1 MEDRQRAD
9 RPSVEKN
16 GMEVDP
22 QEERRIIHPRKRI
35 HSDACSDSADEL
47 DTDKAGEPSDDNK
60 RQDHEADGNAP
71 WSTVN
76 YKKPKPAKENKS
88 GLRTFHPS
96 CYLIRSER
104 YSSYHVTE
112 TGSRTSSIQG
122 NTIAVTV
129 YDERHARDI
138 MQLKALVTDD
148 GRIVEVCAYRSVTGT
163 MPRGVIHG
171 MQPETTAQDIVENSD
186 SDYHNIIHARPIG
199 KKGTLLLTF
208 DGEGIHRKISY
219 HTRLIDVY
227 TYRPTA
233 VICLKCHG
241 FGHKAAVCTG
251 QQRCKKCGNTHP
263 EEDQCGDTY
272 CVNCQV
278 SGHTTLDGSCLAK
291 KNADARL
298 QKRAKAPLTQKKK
311 IAAPPRTSETGQG
324 RTNWNRF
331 LPFQNLEEFPP
342 LEQLSQGTPGKQTHQ
357 QSLQM
362 KGKLTRPHKSHEVN
376 SSNLTEEEQ
385 LNEICEELD
394 EIRRLLI
401 EKERRIETMRVR
413 IEKRKQEEERL
424 RQQRQA
430 ELEEKRQAEQQ
441 RRHESQ
447 QQQEQRQAIPVL
459 SAQQQERV
467 LQQMKSGKKYKPWNR
482 LSNSTNNKCKRPY
495 NN

>member
-1 MEDRQRAD
+1 
-9 RPSVEKN
+9 
-16 GMEVDP
+16 MEVDP
-22 QEERRIIHPRKRI
+22 QEERRIIHPKKRI

-76 YKKPKPAKENKS
+76 YKKPKPVRGTRLEHFDLPKTVVVLKS
-88 GLRTFHPS
+88 REQIRITNISPKVLLNQIRAV
-96 CYLIRSER
+96 LIVPCNRDRLSNVVNPR
-104 YSSYHVTE
+104 N
-112 TGSRTSSIQG
+112 

-138 MQLKALVTDD
+138 MQLKAVVTDD

-171 MQPETTAQDIVENSD
+171 MQPETTAQDFVENSD

-199 KKGTLLLTF
+199 KKGTFLLTF

-272 CVNCQV
+272 CVNCEV
-278 SGHTTLDGSCLAK
+278 SGHTALDGSCLAK

-298 QKRAKAPLTQKKK
+298 QKRAKALLTQTKK
-311 IAAPPRTSETGQG
+311 IATPPRTSETGQG
-324 RTNWNRF
+324 RTNRNRF
-331 LPFQNLEEFPP
+331 LPLENLEEFPS
-342 LEQLSQGTPGKQTHQ
+342 LKQLSQGTPGKQTHQ
-357 QSLQM
+357 QSLQT
-362 KGKLTRPHKSHEVN
+362 KGKLTRPHKSHKVN

-385 LNEICEELD
+385 LNEMCKELD

-401 EKERRIETMRVR
+401 EKERRIETMR
-413 IEKRKQEEERL
+413 
-424 RQQRQA
+424 RQA

-447 QQQEQRQAIPVL
+447 QRQEQRQEIPVL

-467 LQQMKSGKKYKPWNR
+467 PQQMKSGKKYKP
-482 LSNSTNNKCKRPY
+482 
-495 NN
+495 